1 MNTFSNMTT
10 LNVIPQQ
17 NFQKYI
23 QQWQHRWA
31 KCIAAQG
38 KYSEGY
44 PSQYAVHIQVLQVL
58 GLQ

>member
-1 MNTFSNMTT
+1 MTT

-31 KCIAAQG
+31 KYIAAQG